1 MYEFKSFLNH
11 AAGAIAV
18 LALFSTG
25 ASANLITNAGFESG
39 DTGFSSA
46 YTGGIYIFGES
57 TYSVVSD
64 PNLAHGGA
72 ASYGDHTSGSGLMMA
87 VNGATTLG
95 TVIWSQTV
103 SVAAGTLYDFA
114 TYISSWYD
122 QNPADLTFAV
132 NGTNIGGLNAPSTT
146 GIWEL
151 AFATWNSGANTSA
164 LIEIRNLNTVASGND
179 FALDDLYFGEAM
191 FSVEVPEP
199 AIAAIFGLGLL
210 GLGLARR
217 RRALPNA

>member
-1 MYEFKSFLNH
+1 MYEFKSFLKH

-132 NGTNIGGLNAPSTT
+132 NGTNI
-146 GIWEL
+146 
-151 AFATWNSGANTSA
+151 SA